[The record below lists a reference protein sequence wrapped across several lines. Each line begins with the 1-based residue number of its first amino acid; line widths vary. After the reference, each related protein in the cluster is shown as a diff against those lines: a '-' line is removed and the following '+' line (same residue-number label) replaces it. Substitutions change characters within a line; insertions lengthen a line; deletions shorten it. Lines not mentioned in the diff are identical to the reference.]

1 MKLLRA
7 MFVIAFSLSVVATAS
22 ARHADGDTQPCPT
35 CEKIYDYLYRISVEL
50 QYMIFGK
57 SNKDQN
63 EKKS

>member
-35 CEKIYDYLYRISVEL
+35 CEKSTIIS
-50 QYMIFGK
+50 IA
-57 SNKDQN
+57 
-63 EKKS
+63 